1 MVFHSGIFII
11 YTVIIG
17 RWKSGCDS
25 IMILIGGFM
34 PHFQFLVNIY
44 KNDVLVK
51 TMGLMGRPIV
61 SALLSIQKYRSF
73 VPNCCQ
79 FSQDS
84 GHAKYSGP
92 TKYLDT

>member
-1 MVFHSGIFII
+1 
-11 YTVIIG
+11 
-17 RWKSGCDS
+17 
-25 IMILIGGFM
+25 M
-34 PHFQFLVNIY
+34 PHFQCLVYIY
-44 KNDVLVK
+44 MNDVRVK

-61 SALLSIQKYRSF
+61 SALLAIQKYGSF

-92 TKYLDT
+92 TKYLDTQDQL